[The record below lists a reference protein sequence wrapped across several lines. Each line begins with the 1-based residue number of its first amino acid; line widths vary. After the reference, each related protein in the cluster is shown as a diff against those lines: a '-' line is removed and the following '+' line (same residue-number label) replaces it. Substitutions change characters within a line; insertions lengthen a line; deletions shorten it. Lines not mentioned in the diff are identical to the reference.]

1 MTIQEIKPK
10 NVEPTAKKQRI
21 VGKPFPKGQSGNP
34 NGRPKD
40 SFSLITILKRQLQE
54 IPPEYKDKERKI
66 YADLL
71 IKKQLHKAIIEGD
84 VAMIRL
90 IWNYIEGMPP
100 QPLTGIGGKDL
111 FPVPILNGLS
121 KNGLH
126 RNNGNTKT
134 AGNEKENS

>member
-1 MTIQEIKPK
+1 MSNIQETKPQALTSK
-10 NVEPTAKKQRI
+10 NQVVRNE
-21 VGKPFPKGQSGNP
+21 KGQIIQGTANP
-34 NGRPKD
+34 YGRSKG

-90 IWNYIEGMPP
+90 IWNYIEGMPK
-100 QPLTGIGGKDL
+100 G
-111 FPVPILNGLS
+111 
-121 KNGLH
+121 
-126 RNNGNTKT
+126 
-134 AGNEKENS
+134 